1 MNQPLASPPQPKKL
15 CVTPQKP
22 FSLPNLRPTSS
33 AGGKNPGKMTTL
45 TADSPLKMPRFRL
58 GVRQKVLL
66 VLLTV
71 LLIALSVSGW
81 MALREEKA
89 NLLKEIDQRGSYI
102 GRFVAKSMAFSVV
115 GYDYHTIQLL
125 LDELTAA
132 QEIEYAK
139 VTNVKGSAM
148 GESGAAAWGTD
159 VEQAASEGLVMFT
172 NDIRIDNEIV
182 GTLYLGLSTTH
193 IMERL
198 ESQKYTLLKR
208 EALIILLIALGEFLA
223 LSYIIVRPVGKI
235 TDFLRSNMDE
245 EGLLVSN
252 IPMVSNDEFGQLA
265 QQFNALGNQLND
277 ANKKLH
283 SKIESADRRLL
294 ETNQQLKQL
303 NDEFR
308 LLSITDPLTGLF
320 NRRHFDELMETE
332 VGMSNRHGD
341 PNSILL
347 IDIDFFKAINDTY
360 GHYVGDLVLKSMTN
374 ILQENIRRTD
384 AICRIGGEEFAI
396 LCKRADKAGAME
408 LAEKLR
414 AAIEAT
420 PMAPEA
426 DEELMITVSIGVAS
440 VPYQATNTTPKQLY
454 KDVDTAMYYS
464 KNNGRN
470 LVTHISDL
478 HREDAVAE
486 PAENQK
492 GQDNEDHH

>member
-1 MNQPLASPPQPKKL
+1 MQEEEKIQ
-15 CVTPQKP
+15 
-22 FSLPNLRPTSS
+22 
-33 AGGKNPGKMTTL
+33 KMTTL
-45 TADSPLKMPRFRL
+45 TANPTLKTPRFHL

-71 LLIALSVSGW
+71 LLTALSVSGW
-81 MALREEKA
+81 LALREERV
-89 NLLKEIDQRGSYI
+89 NLLNEIDQRGSYI
-102 GRFVAKSMAFSVV
+102 GRFVAKSMAYSVV

-125 LDELTAA
+125 LDELTSSD
-132 QEIEYAK
+132 EVDYAK
-139 VTNVKGSAM
+139 VTNAKGNTM
-148 GESGAAAWGTD
+148 GESGSAAFGAD
-159 VEQAASEGLVMFT
+159 VEEAGNEGLVMFT
-172 NDIRIDNEIV
+172 NNISIDNETV
-182 GTLYLGLSTTH
+182 GTLYLGLSTSH
-193 IMERL
+193 ILARL
-198 ESQKYTLLKR
+198 EHQKYALLKR

-235 TDFLRSNMDE
+235 TDFLRSNVND
-245 EGLLVSN
+245 EGLLVNN
-252 IPMVSNDEFGQLA
+252 IPLVSNDEFGQLA
-265 QQFNALGNQLND
+265 QQFNALGNQLNA

-332 VGMSNRHGD
+332 VGLSNRHGD

-347 IDIDFFKAINDTY
+347 IDIDFFKSINDTY
-360 GHYVGDLVLKSMTN
+360 GHYVGDLVLKSMTKV
-374 ILQENIRRTD
+374 LQENLRHTD
-384 AICRIGGEEFAI
+384 AICRIGGEEFSV
-396 LCKRADKAGAME
+396 LCKRADKQSAME
-408 LAEKLR
+408 IAEKLR

-420 PMAPEA
+420 PMSPDVD
-426 DEELMITVSIGVAS
+426 DELFITVSIGVAS
-440 VPYQATNTTPKQLY
+440 VPCNTKYTTPKQLY

-478 HREDAVAE
+478 HHEAPSIKSNNSR
-486 PAENQK
+486 
-492 GQDNEDHH
+492 

>member
-1 MNQPLASPPQPKKL
+1 
-15 CVTPQKP
+15 
-22 FSLPNLRPTSS
+22 
-33 AGGKNPGKMTTL
+33 MTTL
-45 TADSPLKMPRFRL
+45 TADTTLHMPRFRL

-66 VLLTV
+66 VLLIV
-71 LLIALSVSGW
+71 LLSALSVSGW

-89 NLLKEIDQRGSYI
+89 NLLKEVDQRGSYI
-102 GRFVAKSMAFSVV
+102 GRFVAKSMAYSVV

-139 VTNVKGSAM
+139 VTNTKGNTM
-148 GESGAAAWGTD
+148 GESGSAGLGTN
-159 VEQAASEGLVMFT
+159 VEQAANEGLVMFT
-172 NDIRIDNEIV
+172 NDIKIDNEIV
-182 GTLYLGLSTTH
+182 GTLYLGLSTAH
-193 IMERL
+193 IIKRL
-198 ESQKYTLLKR
+198 ETQKYTLLKR
-208 EALIILLIALGEFLA
+208 EALIIMLIALGEFLA

-235 TDFLRSNMDE
+235 TNFLRSNVDD

-265 QQFNALGNQLND
+265 QQFNTLGNQLNA

-332 VGMSNRHGD
+332 VGLSNRHGD

-374 ILQENIRRTD
+374 ILQENLRRTD
-384 AICRIGGEEFAI
+384 AICRIGGEEFAV
-396 LCKRADKAGAME
+396 LCKRADKEGAME
-408 LAEKLR
+408 IAEKLR
-414 AAIEAT
+414 KVVEET
-420 PMAPEA
+420 PMAPET
-426 DEELMITVSIGVAS
+426 DDELMITISVGVAS
-440 VPYQATNTTPKQLY
+440 VPTQSKDTTPKQLY

-470 LVTHISDL
+470 RVTHISDMYQ
-478 HREDAVAE
+478 EESPNNSTDSE
-486 PAENQK
+486 
-492 GQDNEDHH
+492 